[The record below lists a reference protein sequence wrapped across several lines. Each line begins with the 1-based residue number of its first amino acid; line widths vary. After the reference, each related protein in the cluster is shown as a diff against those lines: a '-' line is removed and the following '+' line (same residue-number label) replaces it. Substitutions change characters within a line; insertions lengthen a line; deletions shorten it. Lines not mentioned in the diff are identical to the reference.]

1 MLWPRDLSDLVATD
15 RRDVL
20 SIYLDVDPTK
30 PENQSAHPAYVIW
43 LRNALR
49 DILNGLSKED
59 RRTLGATAQELENFV
74 ASTRPAGRGLVLF
87 AAPGLW
93 RQHFLP
99 VPVSNHAAYGRPNTM
114 PLLWTIDEY
123 EPYAI
128 LFIDSEH
135 ARILAA
141 YLGRTAVVEEEALEL
156 DTSDWRFKAGRPP
169 TFTKA
174 AGTGASRGAQRD
186 TFEARVE
193 DHVRRFWQSAADA
206 TAKWLDELQ
215 IGRLIIGGPETATS
229 AVREMLP
236 EHAHDSVVG
245 LVPLPAYSDVS
256 EIRERTLPVA
266 LAAERRREDELV
278 AQLLDLAGAHSGGV
292 VGKAATLNALQ
303 QGQAMMLVADRELTG
318 TVWQCVE
325 CNYVSVDATDR
336 CAVCGG
342 AVEEFELP
350 QLLPLLAY
358 RSGAAIELVGKD
370 AAERLRAHE
379 GLGALLRYVQAPAAE
394 PA

>member
-1 MLWPRDLSDLVATD
+1 M
-15 RRDVL
+15 

-59 RRTLGATAQELENFV
+59 RRALGTIPQDIENFV
-74 ASTRPAGRGLVLF
+74 ASTKPAGRGLVVF

-93 RQHFLP
+93 RPHFLP
-99 VPVSNHAAYGRPNTM
+99 VPVSNHASYGRPNMM

-128 LFIDSEH
+128 LFIDNEH
-135 ARILAA
+135 ARILSA

-156 DTSDWRFKAGRPP
+156 DTSDWRFKSGRPP

-193 DHVRRFWQSAADA
+193 EHVRRFWRSAADA
-206 TAKWLDELQ
+206 TVKWLDELQ
-215 IGRLIIGGPETATS
+215 IDRLIIGGPEVAAN
-229 AVREMLP
+229 AVKDMLP
-236 EHAHDSVVG
+236 EHVRSRVVG
-245 LVPLPAYSDVS
+245 IVPIPAYSDVS
-256 EIRERTLPVA
+256 DIRERTLPAA
-266 LAAERRREDELV
+266 LEAERRREDEVV

-303 QGQAMMLVADRELTG
+303 QGQAMTLVADRELTG
-318 TVWQCVE
+318 TVWRCVD
-325 CNYVSVDATDR
+325 CNYVSPDATDR
-336 CAVCGG
+336 CPVCGG
-342 AVEEFELP
+342 VVEEIELP
-350 QLLPLLAY
+350 QLLPLIAY
-358 RSGAAIELVGKD
+358 RNGAAIELVGKE
-370 AAERLRAHE
+370 AAEKLRAHE
-379 GLGALLRYVQAPAAE
+379 GLGALLRYAPIPAATGGTNE
-394 PA
+394 